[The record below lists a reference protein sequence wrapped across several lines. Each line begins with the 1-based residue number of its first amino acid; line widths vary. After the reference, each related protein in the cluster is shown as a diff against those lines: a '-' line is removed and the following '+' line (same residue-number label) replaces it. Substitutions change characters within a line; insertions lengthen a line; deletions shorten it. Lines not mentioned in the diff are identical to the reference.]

1 MKRVKLGLLIIT
13 FLLLNSD
20 ISFACTCAGPQPVA
34 QSLAQATAV
43 FSGKV
48 VEIKRVKRESK
59 PGREIDWLN
68 VEVVFA
74 VNTVWKGIDHR
85 VISVFTSSQST
96 ACGYGFKDGR
106 TYLVYAHGETQENL
120 STSICT
126 RTKRL
131 KDARGELKELGAGKS
146 MHRS

>member
-1 MKRVKLGLLIIT
+1 MKRVKLGLLIVT
-13 FLLLNSD
+13 FLLLNTD
-20 ISFACTCAGPQPVA
+20 TSFACTCVGSQPVT
-34 QSLAQATAV
+34 QSLAQAMAV

-59 PGREIDWLN
+59 PGQQINLRN

-74 VNTVWKGIDHR
+74 VNTLWKGANQK

-96 ACGYGFKDGR
+96 ACGYGFKEGR
-106 TYLVYAHGETQENL
+106 TYLVYAHGDAHEKL

-126 RTKRL
+126 RTRRL
-131 KDARGELKELGAGKS
+131 KDAREDLKELGSGKS
-146 MHRS
+146 ATD